1 MVKAAIVGGSGYT
14 GGELA
19 RIICRHPQITL
30 AAITS
35 RQHPGVKVSKVHPF
49 LQGFVDIRFDEKLNG
64 ASDCDLV
71 FVATPYGSSMDVIP
85 GLLERGIRVVDLSGD
100 YRLKDPVVYR
110 KWYGID
116 HKDAK
121 NLQGAV
127 YGIPELF
134 KNEIVNS
141 KLVANPGC
149 YPTCAVLGLAPLFA
163 EGLVDTKVIV
173 DAKSGTSGA
182 GMEPTKAT
190 HHPNCGTNVIPYKV
204 GSHRHTP
211 EIQMA
216 LGMLSGREIEVVF
229 TPHLVP
235 IVRGILCTSYVHLNK
250 SASHD
255 DLYSVYEKYYSG
267 KRFIRVDS
275 VPSIPSIV
283 GSNFCEIGYE
293 FAGNGNVVV
302 MSTVDNLMKGGAGQ
316 AVQNANVMFGID
328 ESAGLDFPGLGV

>member
-1 MVKAAIVGGSGYT
+1 
-14 GGELA
+14 
-19 RIICRHPQITL
+19 
-30 AAITS
+30 
-35 RQHPGVKVSKVHPF
+35 
-49 LQGFVDIRFDEKLNG
+49 
-64 ASDCDLV
+64 
-71 FVATPYGSSMDVIP
+71 
-85 GLLERGIRVVDLSGD
+85 
-100 YRLKDPVVYR
+100 
-110 KWYGID
+110 
-116 HKDAK
+116 
-121 NLQGAV
+121 
-127 YGIPELF
+127 
-134 KNEIVNS
+134 
-141 KLVANPGC
+141 
-149 YPTCAVLGLAPLFA
+149 
-163 EGLVDTKVIV
+163 
-173 DAKSGTSGA
+173 
-182 GMEPTKAT
+182 MEPTKAT

-216 LGMLSGREIEVVF
+216 LGMLSGRETEVVF